1 MPNMYDN
8 MAFDLL
14 AVPFYGYAY
23 WVDEVATPG
32 GTSTVKNVIKSTTM
46 ETTPRTEQ
54 MKRFWQTVRAWM
66 KVRIS
71 RSAFD
76 GGEGVAFCAPT
87 EIANQGMQGRMGEWA
102 QNLVDITNFDT
113 TGDVRVNDFVKFT
126 KDANAYLFPAAITKS
141 RAADN
146 AILAPVGS
154 VNAKVNFAIT
164 PKQFYEKEDAITK
177 GLADAY
183 TGGDQNRL
191 LVTGVT
197 VTASTSRRRRLTVG
211 GGCDIKFTVLPT
223 EEAIANNGGAAGSAD
238 TDAAALLAT
247 VNAQDMSTVQ
257 TEVNTAVKAEGG
269 GDTFI
274 TEAPV
279 QEEAIVSTIRVSEDT
294 TDSQKKAGGAGGDTT
309 GEAGLNDTH
318 IMLIMIG
325 TVALVAIVVGAAIV
339 GVAVVVGIVVIKSKA
354 SEKPTKPVVVTGVTP
369 SVVGFEMP
377 HLNEKGTGYT
387 SRVETGAN
395 PWHLNEKGTSR
406 VETDANP
413 MGRKVVQATSV
424 F

>member
-1 MPNMYDN
+1 MPNMYDD

-32 GTSTVKNVIKSTTM
+32 GTGTVKNVIPKSTTM

-126 KDANAYLFPAAITKS
+126 KDANTYLFPAAITKS

-191 LVTGVT
+191 LVTGVK
-197 VTASTSRRRRLTVG
+197 VTASTSRRRRLTAG
-211 GGCDIKFTVLPT
+211 SSDISFTVLPT
-223 EEAIANNGGAAGSAD
+223 EEAIANNGGATGSAD
-238 TDAAALLAT
+238 TDAAALLTT
-247 VNAQDMSTVQ
+247 VNGQDMSEVQ
-257 TEVNTAVKAEGG
+257 TSINAAVQAEGG
-269 GDTFI
+269 GDAFI
-274 TEAPV
+274 AETPV

-294 TDSQKKAGGAGGDTT
+294 TDSQKKAGGAGATA
-309 GEAGLNDTH
+309 GEAGLSDKQ
-318 IMLIMIG
+318 IVLIVVG
-325 TVALVAIVVGAAIV
+325 TVAFVAIVVGAAIV
-339 GVAVVVGIVVIKSKA
+339 GVAVVVGIVMIKSKQIDA
-354 SEKPTKPVVVTGVTP
+354 AKKPVVVTGIVE
-369 SVVGFEMP
+369 GFEMP
-377 HLNEKGTGYT
+377 DLN
-387 SRVETGAN
+387 
-395 PWHLNEKGTSR
+395 
-406 VETDANP
+406 ANP
-413 MGRKVVQATSV
+413 MGRKVVQATPI

>member
-54 MKRFWQTVRAWM
+54 MKRFWQTARAWM

-102 QNLVDITNFDT
+102 QNLVDMSNFDA
-113 TGDVRVNDFVKFT
+113 TGDVRVQDFVKFT

-177 GLADAY
+177 GLAEAY

-197 VTASTSRRRRLTVG
+197 VAASTSRRRRLTVG

-238 TDAAALLAT
+238 TDAAALLAK

-294 TDSQKKAGGAGGDTT
+294 TDSQKKEGGAGATA
-309 GEAGLNDTH
+309 GEAGLSDKQ
-318 IMLIMIG
+318 IMLIVVG
-325 TVALVAIVVGAAIV
+325 TVAFVAIVVGAAIV
-339 GVAVVVGIVVIKSKA
+339 GVAVVVGIVMIKAKQIDA
-354 SEKPTKPVVVTGVTP
+354 AKKPVVVTGIVE
-369 SVVGFEMP
+369 GFEMP
-377 HLNEKGTGYT
+377 DLN
-387 SRVETGAN
+387 
-395 PWHLNEKGTSR
+395 
-406 VETDANP
+406 ANP
-413 MGRKVVQATSV
+413 MGRKVVQATPI